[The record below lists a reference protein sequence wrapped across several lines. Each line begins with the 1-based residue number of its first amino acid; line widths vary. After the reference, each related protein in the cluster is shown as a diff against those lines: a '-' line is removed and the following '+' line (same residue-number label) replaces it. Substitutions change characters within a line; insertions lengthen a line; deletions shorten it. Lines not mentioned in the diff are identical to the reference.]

1 MPKLYNYQPKG
12 GLVKIDPAKLRYWR
26 DVRMFTREELAED
39 CRVSWQAVK
48 SWELG
53 VRCPEA
59 GHFRNLIRALGINAE
74 DLMLEGYR
82 YRKTADD
89 EQE

>member
-1 MPKLYNYQPKG
+1 MPKLYNYQPKDG
-12 GLVKIDPAKLRYWR
+12 FVAIDPDKLRYWR

-39 CRVSWQAVK
+39 CKVAWQTVK

-53 VRCPEA
+53 VRRPEVS
-59 GHFRNLIRALGINAE
+59 HFRMLTRALGINPE

-82 YRKTADD
+82 YRSTPGT
-89 EQE
+89 EE